1 MSYLVLARKWRPK
14 LFKEVVGQDHAVR
27 ALKNSIIEKKLH
39 QAFIFNGTR
48 GVGKT
53 TIARILT
60 KVINCEKVIDGEPC
74 DLCQSCTSVNE
85 NSSIDFQEIDAAS
98 RRSRD
103 ETMSLLETVPYMPA
117 MSKYKVY
124 LIDEVH
130 MLTKESFNALLKT
143 LEEPPPHVIF
153 MFATTEIEKVPATI
167 LSRCLQLNLRSVKEE
182 DVTKQLVKIFD
193 EENIT
198 YDKDSLNLIS
208 KSANGSLRDALTI
221 SEKVISYC
229 EGKLDKKSVQEVL
242 GIPDDEIVFKALEI
256 LKNRDAKGLVLF
268 LNDLNQD
275 HSCERLLDNL
285 LSLVQKVSIHQFS
298 ESKDSELD
306 IFSDISPEYLQFIY
320 QIGIDNRQYFNSTA
334 DPQGLLSMTLIKM
347 VAFSIDQKKNFSSF
361 LDASDCIEDNAEFIW
376 SDVFIKMKISTLL
389 KQILFYSSARKKE
402 DNIFISIQADK
413 LRRIKET
420 HKKEINFSLNEI
432 FNSSINVSYD
442 SKLELEF
449 SPFFIDQAT
458 KEKESNE
465 AKDILSADVG
475 FKKISSALEINLKN
489 INKR

>member
-242 GIPDDEIVFKALEI
+242 GIPDDEMVFKALEI

-268 LNDLNQD
+268 LDDLNQD

-298 ESKDSELD
+298 ENKDSELD

-334 DPQGLLSMTLIKM
+334 
-347 VAFSIDQKKNFSSF
+347 V
-361 LDASDCIEDNAEFIW
+361 AEFI
-376 SDVFIKMKISTLL
+376 
-389 KQILFYSSARKKE
+389 
-402 DNIFISIQADK
+402 
-413 LRRIKET
+413 
-420 HKKEINFSLNEI
+420 
-432 FNSSINVSYD
+432 
-442 SKLELEF
+442 
-449 SPFFIDQAT
+449 
-458 KEKESNE
+458 
-465 AKDILSADVG
+465 
-475 FKKISSALEINLKN
+475 
-489 INKR
+489 INKTLDINNKKKYFWHN